1 MYRYFRFRSQPSLLC
16 ICSCN
21 GAFKITDYEP
31 SAMMIKVE
39 KNDDYYDAGAVKLD
53 GVEWQV
59 ILDNQTAAMSY
70 ESGDLELV
78 TEDSDSAQQVAQLRW
93 IQKQDGMH

>member
-1 MYRYFRFRSQPSLLC
+1 
-16 ICSCN
+16 
-21 GAFKITDYEP
+21 
-31 SAMMIKVE
+31 MIKVE
-39 KNDDYYDAGAVKLD
+39 KNDDSYDAGAVKLD

>member
-1 MYRYFRFRSQPSLLC
+1 
-16 ICSCN
+16 
-21 GAFKITDYEP
+21 
-31 SAMMIKVE
+31 MMIKVE

-93 IQKQDGMH
+93 IQKQDGTH